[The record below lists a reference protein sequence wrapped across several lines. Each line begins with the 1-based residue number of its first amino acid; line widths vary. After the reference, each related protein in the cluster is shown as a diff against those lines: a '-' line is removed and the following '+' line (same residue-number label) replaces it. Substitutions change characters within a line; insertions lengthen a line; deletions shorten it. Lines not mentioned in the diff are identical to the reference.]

1 MRKANKFFV
10 LTLLSVL
17 LFGFYS
23 CSTETKQDCEVNKY
37 CTVEITNTSSN
48 PYNIYINKS
57 FVMKLFGNQKSGNIK
72 VKEGNGIEFF
82 AEQSS
87 GYILY
92 PTTKT
97 SILNLV
103 RCSKYTWQIP

>member
-1 MRKANKFFV
+1 MKKFF
-10 LTLLSVL
+10 LMSFIIL
-17 LFGFYS
+17 GFNY
-23 CSTETKQDCEVNKY
+23 CSTETKQDCEINKY
-37 CTVEITNTSSN
+37 CTIEITNTSTN
-48 PYNIYINKS
+48 PYNIYIDNK

-72 VKEGNGIEFF
+72 VNEGNDIKFF

-97 SILNLV
+97 SNFNLV
-103 RCSKYTWQIP
+103 RCSKYSWQIP